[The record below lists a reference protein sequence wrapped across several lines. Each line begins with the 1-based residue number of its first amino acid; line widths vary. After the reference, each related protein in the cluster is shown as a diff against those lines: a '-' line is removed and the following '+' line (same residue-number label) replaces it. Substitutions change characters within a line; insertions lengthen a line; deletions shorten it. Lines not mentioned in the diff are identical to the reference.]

1 MAVAKSVAV
10 IAEEP
15 KDLKVERER
24 CGVRAW
30 QGEASRG
37 NLASESATAKRAR

>member
-1 MAVAKSVAV
+1 MAVAKPVAV

-15 KDLKVERER
+15 EDLKVERER
-24 CGVRAW
+24 CSARAR

-37 NLASESATAKRAR
+37 NLERESATA